1 MEKELAAYSQ
11 RGGRV
16 LIVRAGEFFGPRAG
30 NNWFSQGLIKP
41 GKLPGV
47 ITNPASF
54 ATGHQW
60 AYLPDVAETI
70 AALLARREELEPFAR
85 FHMQGHWDADG
96 SEMVS
101 AIQRTAARYGGM
113 AKIQSFPWWL
123 MYLAA
128 PFNATLRELLEMR
141 YLWRQP
147 VRLDNTNLVNF
158 LGAEPHTPLDEAVH
172 ATLQGL
178 GCIDRTEMPR
188 ITR

>member
-1 MEKELAAYSQ
+1 
-11 RGGRV
+11 
-16 LIVRAGEFFGPRAG
+16 
-30 NNWFSQGLIKP
+30 
-41 GKLPGV
+41 
-47 ITNPASF
+47 
-54 ATGHQW
+54 
-60 AYLPDVAETI
+60 
-70 AALLARREELEPFAR
+70 
-85 FHMQGHWDADG
+85 MQGHWDADG

-101 AIQRTAARYGGM
+101 VIQRTAARYGGM

-147 VRLDNTNLVNF
+147 VRLDNTKLVNF

-188 ITR
+188 ITI